1 MTPTRRIVL
10 KGAVAAAVLA
20 HLPAAPASTATRP
33 LPVVPRT
40 LAFTG
45 ARSPNGWAVNVA
57 ADAGGSVWARP
68 VSGAAKHVAVSVGD
82 ADAILVHVVRRF
94 HYEVAD
100 LGDGDVVGFR
110 AADGLKGHQLN
121 HASGSA
127 VDILPEHYRPGVKDQ
142 FYPAQLA
149 VVRDILAEC
158 RGVLAWGGDFAIP
171 DEGHFE
177 IALPPTD
184 RRVTELA
191 AQIRRWNT
199 TPGRGAGV
207 LLDPAARRGG

>member
-1 MTPTRRIVL
+1 
-10 KGAVAAAVLA
+10 
-20 HLPAAPASTATRP
+20 
-33 LPVVPRT
+33 
-40 LAFTG
+40 
-45 ARSPNGWAVNVA
+45 
-57 ADAGGSVWARP
+57 

-94 HYEVAD
+94 HYEVAN
-100 LGDGDVVGFR
+100 LSAGDVVGFR
-110 AADGLKGHQLN
+110 TADGLKGHQLN

-127 VDILPEHYRPGVKDQ
+127 VDILPEHYRPGTKNQ

-158 RGVLAWGGDFAIP
+158 RSVLAWGGDFATP

-177 IALPPTD
+177 IALPPHD

-191 AQIRRWNT
+191 AEIRRWNT

>member
-1 MTPTRRIVL
+1 MTPTRRTVL
-10 KGAVAAAVLA
+10 KGVAAAAVLA
-20 HLPAAPASTATRP
+20 NLPGPLASAAARP
-33 LPVVPRT
+33 PVVGPRT

-45 ARSPNGWAVNVA
+45 SSSPNGWAVNVA
-57 ADAGGSVWARP
+57 ADAGGSVWTRP
-68 VSGAAKHVAVSVGD
+68 VSGAAKRIAVAVGD

-110 AADGLKGHQLN
+110 TAGGLEGHQLN

-127 VDILPEHYRPGVKDQ
+127 IDVLPEHYRPGVKDQ

-158 RGVLAWGGDFAIP
+158 CGVVAWGGDFATP

-177 IALPPTD
+177 IALPPQD

-199 TPGRGAGV
+199 TPGQGAGV
-207 LLDPAARRGG
+207 LLDPAARGG